1 LHGKVVVRLI
11 GGRYELADRIGG
23 GGMADVFRAHDRR
36 LECDVAV
43 KVMRPAFATD
53 PEFVERFHR
62 EAEAMG
68 AIEHPN
74 IVRVLDYGASADGP
88 YIVMELVRGGT
99 LWDLMR
105 ARGRVDQYVAAQ
117 IAAAIAD
124 GLEAAHVRGVLH
136 RDLKPD
142 NVLLDDEGRPKITDF
157 GIARLAA
164 ATAIT
169 RTGELLGTPQ
179 YLAPEQMSGDIVDER
194 ADVYAL
200 GVILYEMLTGARPTG
215 GRTPSEIVSRR
226 LRVDPRPPSR
236 LVAMA
241 PALNALVLRALARDP
256 ARRVRRAAD
265 LAAALRAITPP
276 PPRMPSRA
284 RVVRLRWPS
293 PAPFLAALALVAAF
307 LRGLA
312 GRAHELGNIR
322 IALPVM
328 RLPALPRVP
337 AVRIRLPSA
346 APLVAALAVLAAST
360 RAQVGDIGRRAA
372 SAASK
377 RIAPPATTR
386 VRVVRSR
393 RRSAAPLLAALALLV
408 AFVGGT
414 LAFAGARPTSVAPV
428 AVATATPAS
437 TAAVLA
443 STGSPAVTP
452 APTVTPEPTAEPT
465 PEPTAAPTVAPTVAP
480 TRAPVATVSGD
491 PAGTIVTFYQ
501 LVSGH
506 DYASASGLW
515 SDRMRAS
522 YPPQTNIWGRFD
534 RTSSIVARSASLT
547 SAQPGS
553 AAVAV
558 DLIETL
564 SDGSV
569 RHWVGTWYLVRS
581 GSGWLLDQPGLRAA

>member
-1 LHGKVVVRLI
+1 MRLI

-23 GGMADVFRAHDRR
+23 GGMADVFRAHDRTLDR
-36 LECDVAV
+36 DVAV
-43 KVMRPAFATD
+43 KLMRPAFTTD

-74 IVRVLDYGASADGP
+74 IVRVLDYGAGADGP
-88 YIVMELVRGGT
+88 FIVMELVRGGT

-142 NVLLDDEGRPKITDF
+142 NVLLDGERRPKIADF

-215 GRTPSEIVSRR
+215 GRTPSEIVARR

-236 LVAMA
+236 LVPLA
-241 PALNALVLRALARDP
+241 PALSALVMRALARDP
-256 ARRVRRAAD
+256 ARRTRRAAD
-265 LAAALRAITPP
+265 LRDALRMITPP
-276 PPRMPSRA
+276 APRVSSPARA
-284 RVVRLRWPS
+284 VRLRWPS
-293 PAPFLAALALVAAF
+293 PAPLLALVALVAAF
-307 LRGLA
+307 VRAVA
-312 GRAHELGNIR
+312 GRVRRLADFR
-322 IALPVM
+322 VALPAI
-328 RLPALPRVP
+328 RLPALPRIRV
-337 AVRIRLPSA
+337 VKMRLPSV
-346 APLVAALAVLAAST
+346 APLTTAVAVVAASIADSV
-360 RAQVGDIGRRAA
+360 REIRRRAA
-372 SAASK
+372 WASTTAA
-377 RIAPPATTR
+377 RPAATTR
-386 VRVVRSR
+386 VRVARSR
-393 RRSAAPLLAALALLV
+393 RRSPAALFAALALLV
-408 AFVGGT
+408 AFVGGS
-414 LAFAGARPTSVAPV
+414 LVFAGARPAYVAPV
-428 AVATATPAS
+428 AVATTTPAATAILASTATPEATPAPS
-437 TAAVLA
+437 V
-443 STGSPAVTP
+443 
-452 APTVTPEPTAEPT
+452 APEPT
-465 PEPTAAPTVAPTVAP
+465 PEPTADPTTAPTVAPATP
-480 TRAPVATVSGD
+480 APVATVSGD
-491 PAGTIVTFYQ
+491 PAGTILTFYQ
-501 LVSGH
+501 LISGH

-534 RTSSIVARSASLT
+534 ATRSIVARSAALT
-547 SAQPGS
+547 TASSGS

-558 DLIETL
+558 DLVETM
-564 SDGSV
+564 SNGSV
-569 RHWVGTWYLVRS
+569 RRWVGTWYLVRS
-581 GSGWLLDQPGLRAA
+581 GSGWLLDQPGLRPA

>member
-1 LHGKVVVRLI
+1 MRLV

-23 GGMADVFRAHDRR
+23 GGMADVFRAHDRTLDR
-36 LECDVAV
+36 DVAL
-43 KVMRPAFATD
+43 KLMRPAFATD

-74 IVRVLDYGASADGP
+74 IVRVLDYGAGADGP
-88 YIVMELVRGGT
+88 YIVMELVGGGT
-99 LWDLMR
+99 LWHLMR
-105 ARGRVDQYVAAQ
+105 ARGRVDQYVAAR
-117 IAAAIAD
+117 IGAAIAD

-142 NVLLDDEGRPKITDF
+142 NVLLDGEGRPKITDF

-236 LVAMA
+236 LVPIT

-265 LAAALRAITPP
+265 LRAALLQITPP
-276 PPRMPSRA
+276 APRAPSRA

-307 LRGLA
+307 LRGIA
-312 GRAHELGNIR
+312 GRAHGLGNVR
-322 IALPVM
+322 ITLPVISM
-328 RLPALPRVP
+328 PALPRV
-337 AVRIRLPSA
+337 
-346 APLVAALAVLAAST
+346 
-360 RAQVGDIGRRAA
+360 
-372 SAASK
+372 
-377 RIAPPATTR
+377 
-386 VRVVRSR
+386 RVVWSR
-393 RRSAAPLLAALALLV
+393 RRSAAPLVAALALLV
-408 AFVGGT
+408 AFVGGS
-414 LAFAGARPTSVAPV
+414 LVFAGARPTSVAPV
-428 AVATATPAS
+428 AVATATPAA

-443 STGSPAVTP
+443 STRS
-452 APTVTPEPTAEPT
+452 PTVTTAPSVAPEPTAEPT
-465 PEPTAAPTVAPTVAP
+465 PEPTTAPTVAP
-480 TRAPVATVSGD
+480 TRAPAATVSGD
-491 PAGTIVTFYQ
+491 PAGTILTFYQ
-501 LVSGH
+501 LISGH

-534 RTSSIVARSASLT
+534 RTSSIIARSASLT

-569 RHWVGTWYLVRS
+569 RHWIGTWYLVRS

>member
-1 LHGKVVVRLI
+1 MRLI

-23 GGMADVFRAHDRR
+23 GGMADVFRAHDRTLDR
-36 LECDVAV
+36 DVAV
-43 KVMRPAFATD
+43 KLMRPAFTTD

-74 IVRVLDYGASADGP
+74 IVRVLDYGAGADGP
-88 YIVMELVRGGT
+88 FIVMELVRGGT

-142 NVLLDDEGRPKITDF
+142 NVLLDGERRPKIADF

-215 GRTPSEIVSRR
+215 GRTPSEIVARR

-236 LVAMA
+236 LVPLA
-241 PALNALVLRALARDP
+241 PALSALVMRALARDP
-256 ARRVRRAAD
+256 ARRTRRAAD
-265 LAAALRAITPP
+265 LRDALRMITPP
-276 PPRMPSRA
+276 APRVSSPARA
-284 RVVRLRWPS
+284 VRLRWPS
-293 PAPFLAALALVAAF
+293 PAPLLALVALVAAF
-307 LRGLA
+307 VRAVA
-312 GRAHELGNIR
+312 GRVRRVADFR
-322 IALPVM
+322 VALPAI
-328 RLPALPRVP
+328 RLPALPRIRV
-337 AVRIRLPSA
+337 VKMRLPSV
-346 APLVAALAVLAAST
+346 APLTTAVAVVAASIADSV
-360 RAQVGDIGRRAA
+360 REIRRRAA
-372 SAASK
+372 WASTTAA
-377 RIAPPATTR
+377 RPAATTS
-386 VRVVRSR
+386 VRVARSR
-393 RRSAAPLLAALALLV
+393 RRSPAALFAALALLV
-408 AFVGGT
+408 AFVGGS
-414 LAFAGARPTSVAPV
+414 LVFAGARPAYVAPV
-428 AVATATPAS
+428 AVATTTPAATAILASTATPEATPAPS
-437 TAAVLA
+437 V
-443 STGSPAVTP
+443 
-452 APTVTPEPTAEPT
+452 APEPT
-465 PEPTAAPTVAPTVAP
+465 PEPTADPTTAPTVAPATP
-480 TRAPVATVSGD
+480 APVATVSGD
-491 PAGTIVTFYQ
+491 PAGTILTFYQ
-501 LVSGH
+501 LISGH

-534 RTSSIVARSASLT
+534 ATRSIVARSAALT
-547 SAQPGS
+547 TASSGS

-558 DLIETL
+558 DLVETM
-564 SDGSV
+564 SNGSV
-569 RHWVGTWYLVRS
+569 RRWVGTWYLVRS
-581 GSGWLLDQPGLRAA
+581 GSGWLLDQPGLRPA

>member
-1 LHGKVVVRLI
+1 MGLI
-11 GGRYELADRIGG
+11 GGRYELAERIGA
-23 GGMADVFRAHDRR
+23 GGMAEVFRAHDRTLDR
-36 LECDVAV
+36 DVAV
-43 KVMRPAFATD
+43 KVMRPAFAAD
-53 PEFVERFHR
+53 PEFIERFHR

-74 IVRVLDYGASADGP
+74 IVRILDSGVSADGP

-124 GLEAAHVRGVLH
+124 GLEAAHLRGVLH

-142 NVLLDDEGRPKITDF
+142 NVLLDGERRPKITDF

-226 LRVDPRPPSR
+226 LRVDPSPPSR
-236 LVAMA
+236 LVPIA
-241 PALNALVLRALARDP
+241 PALSALVLRALARDP

-265 LAAALRAITPP
+265 LRAALLQITPP
-276 PPRMPSRA
+276 APRAPSAA
-284 RVVRLRWPS
+284 RVVRLRWRS
-293 PAPFLAALALVAAF
+293 PAALL
-307 LRGLA
+307 
-312 GRAHELGNIR
+312 
-322 IALPVM
+322 
-328 RLPALPRVP
+328 
-337 AVRIRLPSA
+337 
-346 APLVAALAVLAAST
+346 AALAVLVT
-360 RAQVGDIGRRAA
+360 
-372 SAASK
+372 
-377 RIAPPATTR
+377 
-386 VRVVRSR
+386 
-393 RRSAAPLLAALALLV
+393 
-408 AFVGGT
+408 FVGGS
-414 LAFAGARPTSVAPV
+414 LVFAGARPTSVAPV
-428 AVATATPAS
+428 AVATGTPAA
-437 TAAVLA
+437 TEAVLA
-443 STGSPAVTP
+443 STSN
-452 APTVTPEPTAEPT
+452 PTVTTAPSLAPEPTAQPT
-465 PEPTAAPTVAPTVAP
+465 PEPTTAPTVAP
-480 TRAPVATVSGD
+480 TRAPVMTLSGD
-491 PAGTIVTFYQ
+491 PAGTILTFYQ
-501 LVSGH
+501 LISGH

-534 RTSSIVARSASLT
+534 RTSSIIAQSASLT

>member
-1 LHGKVVVRLI
+1 VRVI

-23 GGMADVFRAHDRR
+23 GGMADVFRAHDRN
-36 LECDVAV
+36 LDCDVAV

-88 YIVMELVRGGT
+88 YIVMELVGGGT

-142 NVLLDDEGRPKITDF
+142 NVLLDVEGRPKIADF

-179 YLAPEQMSGDIVDER
+179 YLAPEQMTGDMVDER

-236 LVAMA
+236 LI
-241 PALNALVLRALARDP
+241 PITSALNALVLRALARDP

-265 LAAALRAITPP
+265 LRAALLAITPP
-276 PPRMPSRA
+276 APRTPSRA

-293 PAPFLAALALVAAF
+293 PAPFLV
-307 LRGLA
+307 
-312 GRAHELGNIR
+312 
-322 IALPVM
+322 
-328 RLPALPRVP
+328 
-337 AVRIRLPSA
+337 
-346 APLVAALAVLAAST
+346 
-360 RAQVGDIGRRAA
+360 
-372 SAASK
+372 
-377 RIAPPATTR
+377 
-386 VRVVRSR
+386 
-393 RRSAAPLLAALALLV
+393 ALALLV
-408 AFVGGT
+408 AFVGGA
-414 LAFAGARPTSVAPV
+414 LGFAGARPTSMAPV
-428 AVATATPAS
+428 AVATATPAA
-437 TAAVLA
+437 TEAVLA
-443 STGSPAVTP
+443 GTSS
-452 APTVTPEPTAEPT
+452 PTVTTGQSVAPEPTAEPT
-465 PEPTAAPTVAPTVAP
+465 PEPTTAPTVAP

-491 PAGTIVTFYQ
+491 PAGTIVAFYQ
-501 LVSGH
+501 LISGH

-534 RTSSIVARSASLT
+534 GTRSIVARSASVT
-547 SAQPGS
+547 TASPGS

-558 DLIETL
+558 DLVETM
-564 SDGSV
+564 SNGSV
-569 RHWVGTWYLVRS
+569 RRWVGTWYLVHS
-581 GSGWLLDQPGLRAA
+581 GSGWLLDQPGLRPA